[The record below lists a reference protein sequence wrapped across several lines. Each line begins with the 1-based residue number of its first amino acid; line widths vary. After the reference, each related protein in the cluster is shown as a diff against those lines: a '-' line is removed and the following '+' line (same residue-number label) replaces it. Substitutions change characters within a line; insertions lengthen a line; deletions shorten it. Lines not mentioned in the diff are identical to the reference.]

1 MKLPAK
7 IAYDLINGHEY
18 FKAADVYMYDIPED
32 FQKETNLP
40 IIRITEINDFTTLYA
55 SNRPHAINFTI
66 QVDIWANDL
75 QEIEQ
80 YYSKLNTAFIEAGWS
95 RTVAGTDKDP
105 DFNSIPRLY
114 MRFRNSQKIEIN

>member
-1 MKLPAK
+1 MRIPAK
-7 IAYDLINGHEY
+7 LAYDVITKHED
-18 FKAADVYMYDIPED
+18 FKAVDVYMYDIPED

-55 SNRPHAINFTI
+55 SNRPNAINFTI

-75 QEIEQ
+75 QEIEK
-80 YYSKLNTAFIEAGWS
+80 YYSKLNNVFINEGWS

-105 DFNSIPRLY
+105 DFNATPRLY
-114 MRFRNSQKIEIN
+114 MRFRNSQKIDIK